1 MEQTRRLLD
10 YYLPPAEGFVL
21 ESLVSTTYQVDFEFF
36 EEEALARRASAL
48 ATVRAKQRLARAAF
62 DHGVV

>member
-1 MEQTRRLLD
+1 ME
-10 YYLPPAEGFVL
+10 AELF
-21 ESLVSTTYQVDFEFF
+21 SFEFF

>member
-1 MEQTRRLLD
+1 ME
-10 YYLPPAEGFVL
+10 AELF
-21 ESLVSTTYQVDFEFF
+21 SFEFF

-62 DHGVV
+62 DQGVVGVVGAPAMPDLK